1 MFINCM
7 SIALPV
13 RTENRAVGKTS
24 NPNPNPQLC
33 GVLDVWL
40 HLLPHGELWCF
51 LYIDYFIYLYIF
63 CGWRIC
69 PQLRHLSTSLSY
81 LMTSEIVIPWTCVQM
96 YWWDWVRPLCDMV
109 YVWILPVLDDFTV
122 FERRFL
128 ITSSIYQWD
137 KGTLRAY
144 GVFFFQI
151 YNRLN
156 LHGAEASGGVL
167 WNTQERRG
175 LIQD

>member
-40 HLLPHGELWCF
+40 HLLPHGALWCF
-51 LYIDYFIYLYIF
+51 LYRYILYIY
-63 CGWRIC
+63 IC
-69 PQLRHLSTSLSY
+69 FAVDAFVHSWDSCPLLCPTWWLQRSLFLGHVSRC
-81 LMTSEIVIPWTCVQM
+81 TGGTGSVHSVI
-96 YWWDWVRPLCDMV
+96 MV

>member
-13 RTENRAVGKTS
+13 RTENRAVGKSS

-51 LYIDYFIYLYIF
+51 LYRYILYIYICF
-63 CGWRIC
+63 AVDAFVHSWDIC
-69 PQLRHLSTSLSY
+69 PLLCPTWWLQRSLFLGHVSRCTGGTGSVHSVIWFMSESFLCWTTSQYLSADFLSHRPSI
-81 LMTSEIVIPWTCVQM
+81 SETKELCV
-96 YWWDWVRPLCDMV
+96 P
-109 YVWILPVLDDFTV
+109 T
-122 FERRFL
+122 
-128 ITSSIYQWD
+128 
-137 KGTLRAY
+137 G
-144 GVFFFQI
+144 FFFQI

>member
-1 MFINCM
+1 MLVELAPSTVMFINCM

-69 PQLRHLSTSLSY
+69 PQLRQLSTSLSY

-96 YWWDWVRPLCDMV
+96 YWWDWVRPLCDYGLCLNPSCV
-109 YVWILPVLDDFTV
+109 GRLH
-122 FERRFL
+122 
-128 ITSSIYQWD
+128 SIWAQISYHIVHLSVRQRNSAC
-137 KGTLRAY
+137 LRA
-144 GVFFFQI
+144 FFFPDI
-151 YNRLN
+151 
-156 LHGAEASGGVL
+156 
-167 WNTQERRG
+167 
-175 LIQD
+175 